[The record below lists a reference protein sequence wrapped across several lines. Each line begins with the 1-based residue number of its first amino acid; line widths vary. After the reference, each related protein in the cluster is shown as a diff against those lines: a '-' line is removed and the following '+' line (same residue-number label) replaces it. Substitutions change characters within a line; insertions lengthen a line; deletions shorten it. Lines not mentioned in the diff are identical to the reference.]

1 MCATFALVGEAEVLK
16 LACSG
21 ERRFRF
27 DHKADGAKPSGE
39 RSLRDKGIVLWFFEP
54 IWFWSSDLASWIP
67 ASIRSAIHSNS
78 GFASAGPTAVVGAG
92 RFELPTPCSR
102 SKCATRLRY
111 APPIVKICRSPP
123 PLSGTPPSG
132 VAAFVR
138 QVAIYSQGH
147 CLLQELQADNSG
159 GPGRLLAFLFDASG
173 STR

>member
-27 DHKADGAKPSGE
+27 DHEADGARPSRE
-39 RSLRDKGIVLWFFEP
+39 RSLRGKGVVLLFLEP
-54 IWFWSSDLASWIP
+54 IWFWSSDLASWRP

-78 GFASAGPTAVVGAG
+78 GLASAGPTKVVGAG

-111 APPIVKICRSPP
+111 APPYWKSADRHP
-123 PLSGTPPSG
+123 
-132 VAAFVR
+132 R
-138 QVAIYSQGH
+138 
-147 CLLQELQADNSG
+147 LQERQAGRHREWQLSAR
-159 GPGRLLAFLFDASG
+159 GPLIATAIGPCKRL
-173 STR
+173 R